1 MQQWHIENKRM
12 TDIIFNSNKS
22 HMIWFAQKLSFCQ
35 CRRTHFKWSSR
46 SRVPTFSNGIYGV
59 SVMTNGVWYCK
70 ISRICDVR
78 LVQKNNFHWLQ
89 GWKWISK
96 KGGVICQHVKLYIY
110 IYMYIYIYL
119 FPNPS
124 HAKNWGGCQNARGL
138 PKCEK
143 LFIKMGTIKIGF
155 DFNQAPMWLNP

>member
-1 MQQWHIENKRM
+1 MIVLWWLIMQQWHIKNKRM
-12 TDIIFNSNKS
+12 TDIIFNSNKN

-89 GWKWISK
+89 RLKIDIKFKFKFK
-96 KGGVICQHVKLYIY
+96 KGLLPQIHQYIQHTYIHTGILQQRGVWKQENAYWSLY
-110 IYMYIYIYL
+110 
-119 FPNPS
+119 
-124 HAKNWGGCQNARGL
+124 G
-138 PKCEK
+138 
-143 LFIKMGTIKIGF
+143 
-155 DFNQAPMWLNP
+155 MWA